1 MFFILYIVN
10 MYNKYIYI
18 YIYMYIQTN
27 IYIYIY
33 IYIYN
38 AIINILKKKLF

>member
-18 YIYMYIQTN
+18 YIYIC
-27 IYIYIY
+27 IYKQIYIY

-38 AIINILKKKLF
+38 AIINILEKKLF

>member
-18 YIYMYIQTN
+18 YIYICMYIETN

-33 IYIYN
+33 N
-38 AIINILKKKLF
+38 TIINILKKKFF